1 VRVDSFDEIPE
12 SLAFGSAS
20 GTTGAPPRRAAKEG
34 GTMKVGKQR
43 TAPPAGQQK
52 AAGKRRATK
61 HDWSGFDQ
69 LV

>member
-1 VRVDSFDEIPE
+1 
-12 SLAFGSAS
+12 
-20 GTTGAPPRRAAKEG
+20 
-34 GTMKVGKQR
+34 MKVGKQR